1 MVFPSVWFSDLNM
14 RSGFLGDNDDPE
26 ENKRF
31 DRNKNRVCGYLP
43 LTTCLPPPSTNL
55 QRQVLVEKVS
65 EKLSIVLVENNKVN
79 EQSLREQSLREQSLR
94 EQSLREQSLREQSLR
109 MVVELS

>member
-1 MVFPSVWFSDLNM
+1 MTQRKTRDLT
-14 RSGFLGDNDDPE
+14 E
-26 ENKRF
+26 T
-31 DRNKNRVCGYLP
+31 KNRVCGYLP

-79 EQSLREQSLREQSLR
+79 EQSLREQSLR
-94 EQSLREQSLREQSLR
+94 